1 MIRLSIR
8 YLNLIVLTVFALVAL
23 SFLLPFVFQ
32 GDLLINISGITPDSP
47 EQRAALERA
56 FRLDQSIFHQFAL
69 YIDNLF
75 LGNWGVS
82 SRTQL
87 NLFDEIK
94 LTFPATL
101 ELVVYASVLAIVVGL
116 PLGFIA
122 GLKHHN
128 PFDFSVVTF
137 SIVGYSFPVFWL
149 ALIFITLFC
158 LQLEWLP
165 TSGRIS
171 LLFEIPPVTGF
182 LLIDI
187 WLSDI
192 QNKSLAFKNAFQHLI
207 LPTISVA
214 IVSTALFVRFIR
226 RSIMDVME
234 KEYIIAAK
242 SRGFTQSQIFFKH
255 GLKNAIIPILP
266 ILALQVSTLITNVMI
281 VETIFSWPGIGKWL
295 IEAIYQRDYPAIRMG
310 MLVVSLFVMMLT
322 ISTEFLTRAIDPRR
336 ERGQHATV

>member
-1 MIRLSIR
+1 MIRLCIR
-8 YLNLIVLTVFALVAL
+8 YLNLIVLTILALIGL
-23 SFLLPFVFQ
+23 SFLLPFLFP
-32 GDLLINISGITPDSP
+32 GDLLTNISGITPDSNQ
-47 EQRAALERA
+47 QREALERA
-56 FRLDQSIFHQFAL
+56 FKLDKSLFSQFIHYL
-69 YIDNLF
+69 ENLF
-75 LGNWGVS
+75 AGNWGVS
-82 SRTQL
+82 NRTQL
-87 NLFDEIK
+87 DLFDEIA
-94 LTFPATL
+94 LTFPATI
-101 ELVVYASVLAIVVGL
+101 ELVVYASVVSVTIGI
-116 PLGFIA
+116 PLGFIS

-137 SIVGYSFPVFWL
+137 SIVAYSFPVFWL
-149 ALIFITLFC
+149 ALIFITVFS

-165 TSGRIS
+165 TSGRID
-171 LLFEIPPVTGF
+171 LLFEVPSVTGF
-182 LLIDI
+182 ILVDI

-192 QNKSLAFKNAFQHLI
+192 PNKGYAFKDALQHLI

-214 IVSTALFVRFIR
+214 IVTTALFVRFVR

-242 SRGFTQSQIFFKH
+242 SRGFTQRQIFFKH

-310 MLVVSLFVMMLT
+310 MLIVSLFVMILT
-322 ISTEFLTRAIDPRR
+322 ISTEFLTRAIDPAR
-336 ERGQHATV
+336 ERGVNATL